1 MSIDLSTIW
10 LQPQLTES
18 ELRSAAAALV
28 IVGDDR
34 HGPSVVPALL
44 IASHVAD
51 QALHVA
57 IQPEEPGLDDD
68 ERRAWLWFA
77 ACLGHPEAIK
87 QIGVLVQVEAVKRS
101 ADPAQSQRLLRLA
114 ETWFAKIRKPEPG
127 RLRPDHGPEV
137 EIPDTENA

>member
-10 LQPQLTES
+10 LQPQLDEGD
-18 ELRSAAAALV
+18 LRSAAAALV

-34 HGPSVVPALL
+34 HGPSVAPALP

-51 QALHVA
+51 QALLVA

-101 ADPAQSQRLLRLA
+101 ADPAESQRLLRLA
-114 ETWFAKIRKPEPG
+114 ETWFDKIRKPESG
-127 RLRPDHGPEV
+127 SLRPRSEPEADLD
-137 EIPDTENA
+137 EP